1 MRSRGRLPL
10 RRLLLA
16 RGGSALSTRFAEER
30 NRVLGQELAKV
41 DDRAHADLLRMAKE
55 RKVDA
60 SKKLKVLPPV
70 QMDAQPKDVADT
82 RWVLTWK
89 EVGGK
94 LTATERLVA
103 KG

>member
-1 MRSRGRLPL
+1 M

-16 RGGSALSTRFAEER
+16 RGGSALSTRVAEER
-30 NRVLGQELAKV
+30 NRVLGQELTEV
-41 DDRAHADLLRMAKE
+41 GDRAHADLLRMAKE

-70 QMDAQPKDVADT
+70 QMDAETTDVADR